1 MPESDRKAPA
11 DWAAGEGLP
20 GWPAGGRA
28 CGADAKKRKEAPVVR
43 AQWEMG
49 GQRGPQRPGH
59 QP

>member
-1 MPESDRKAPA
+1 MPESNRRLLQTGLLGKAFQ
-11 DWAAGEGLP
+11 DDQKEAGC
-20 GWPAGGRA
+20 AGQMV
-28 CGADAKKRKEAPVVR
+28 KKRKEAPVVR